1 MRKVYLLGSAVG
13 AIAAVAV
20 ASPAMAQDMAT
31 QTEAEREAELSETE
45 DVPGGL
51 NTIIVTAQRRAE
63 SLQGRTPPLPWSLSS
78 ESRTRVQKFVGSFC
92 TLLARALAC
101 F

>member
-31 QTEAEREAELSETE
+31 QTK
-45 DVPGGL
+45 L
-51 NTIIVTAQRRAE
+51 NVKPNCRKRKASRA
-63 SLQGRTPPLPWSLSS
+63 
-78 ESRTRVQKFVGSFC
+78 
-92 TLLARALAC
+92 A
-101 F
+101 